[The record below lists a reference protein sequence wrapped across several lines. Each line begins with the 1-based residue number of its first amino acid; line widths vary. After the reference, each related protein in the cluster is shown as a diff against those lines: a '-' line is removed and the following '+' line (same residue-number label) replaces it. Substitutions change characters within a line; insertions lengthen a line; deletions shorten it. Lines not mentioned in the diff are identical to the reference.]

1 MVIESSQRRISPRAA
16 WLTGLALFVI
26 LAAVYWLTYR
36 GYPLSRDEIYLFD
49 TVQNFARHGGFY
61 RTLQFDEAVIS
72 GGFTPQLNP
81 EGRPWPDSAHE
92 PLPVILMTPLF
103 LLGQAMPAVGMAHA
117 VWAFNIA
124 ISALTGASLFA
135 VARSLGYRR
144 TISAAAALI
153 YGLATNTWAYA
164 PLIFRE
170 PLTALF
176 LLWAFAAAIHLRR
189 AWVIGQIGWPWAAL
203 LAISFLGAFL
213 TKAVVILLIPG
224 LLLILIPPLETL
236 QSRRRGVAR
245 VLLAAGLIAGLA
257 LIVMILNPPG
267 SRFSLAYWIDYARRA
282 QAGYMIESLLGY
294 QFSPA
299 RSLWLYSP
307 PLLLAIPGSIVLWR
321 RGNWAL
327 PVAVFGGV
335 LIFSVVYGM
344 TLVFDWW
351 GGWGWGP
358 RYLIPLLP
366 ALMLVALPALETL
379 RRGWPLILTGA
390 LIVIGIGI
398 NLLGF
403 SSPIPNYYTDI
414 YLSGQSY
421 GFEGAAIADLIA
433 ERWQWM
439 AANWSW
445 EWSPVRYH
453 LERGDLAQIE
463 TAWRAATPG
472 WIAPLLAI
480 AAALLSGAAII
491 LAQRRTF
498 AAGVGSVAG
507 ALMLGGA
514 VGAGWISLRAD
525 PRYTGEF
532 PGLVELIARLEDQAD
547 GGDAVF
553 IDRAQFT
560 PQFMNDFNVPA
571 LVVVLPYAPGEN
583 YGGGPAIE
591 SDDLTEQV
599 GPASVY
605 ALDWTAD
612 RVDRLW
618 LIVSS
623 SPFEPDK
630 IRPIERYLVEHY
642 FPIRE
647 IDLFPPARAILF
659 ATFDAPVGDLAFE
672 SGARFG
678 DQLILSG
685 YDLPAG
691 SEYVPGEPVPVLLGW
706 AVGESSPVFDYN
718 VGVYLLDETGV
729 VVAQRDGQPQGAFGA
744 MSRWQPDETYRDPH
758 ALIVPANADG
768 TLRLLLAVYNWQDGQ
783 RLPVQGVDGEP
794 TGTELTLA
802 TLTQAAAAEN

>member
-1 MVIESSQRRISPRAA
+1 MAIESWQQRIDRRAD

-26 LAAVYWLTYR
+26 LAAIYWLTYR

-49 TVQNFARHGGFY
+49 TVQNFARHGSFY

-103 LLGQAMPAVGMAHA
+103 LLGQAMPGVGMAHA
-117 VWAFNIA
+117 VWVFNIA
-124 ISALTGASLFA
+124 ITALTGASLFA
-135 VARSLGYRR
+135 VARSLGCDR
-144 TISAAAALI
+144 TVSAAAALI
-153 YGLATNTWAYA
+153 YGLATNAWAYA

-176 LLWAFAAAIHLRR
+176 VLWAFAGAIHLRR
-189 AWVIGQIGWPWAAL
+189 AWIAGQIGWPWAGL

-236 QSRRRGVAR
+236 RTRRRMVVR
-245 VLLAAGLIAGLA
+245 LLLAAGLIAGLTV
-257 LIVMILNPPG
+257 IVMLLNPPG
-267 SRFSLAYWIDYARRA
+267 SRFSLAYWVDYARRA

-307 PLLLAIPGSIVLWR
+307 PLLLAIPGAIALWR
-321 RGNWAL
+321 RGDWAL
-327 PVAVFGGV
+327 PLAAFGGV

-366 ALMLVALPALETL
+366 ALMLVALPALDSL

-390 LIVIGIGI
+390 LFVLGVGI

-403 SSPIPNYYTDI
+403 SSPISNYYTDL

-421 GFEGAAIADLIA
+421 GFEGAAIADLIG

-445 EWSPVRYH
+445 EWSPLRYH
-453 LERGDLAQIE
+453 LERGDLTRIE
-463 TAWRAATPG
+463 TAWRAASPG
-472 WIAPLLAI
+472 WIAPVLAI
-480 AAALLSGAAII
+480 AAALISGAAIVQ
-491 LAQRRTF
+491 ARRRAF
-498 AAGVGSVAG
+498 AAGAGSVAG
-507 ALMLGGA
+507 TLMLCGA
-514 VGAGWISLRAD
+514 VGAGWISLRDD

-532 PGLVELIARLEDQAD
+532 ASVSQLIARLEDQAT
-547 GGDAVF
+547 GADAVF

-560 PQFMNDFNVPA
+560 PLFMNDFNVPA
-571 LVVVLPYAPGEN
+571 LVITLPYAPGEN
-583 YGGGPAIE
+583 YGSGPAIQ
-591 SDDLTEQV
+591 SDDLAAQV
-599 GPASVY
+599 GAASVY

-618 LIVSS
+618 LIASS
-623 SPFEPDK
+623 SPFQPDK

-659 ATFDAPVGDLAFE
+659 ATVDAPVGDLAFE

-678 DQLILSG
+678 ESLILSG

-691 SEYVPGEPVPVLLGW
+691 SEYVPGEPVPVLLHW
-706 AVGESSPVFDYN
+706 AVGESSPAFDYN
-718 VGVYLLDETGV
+718 IGVYLLDETGA
-729 VVAQRDGQPQGAFGA
+729 VVAQRDGPPQGTFGA
-744 MSRWQPDETYRDPH
+744 MSRWQPGETYRDPH
-758 ALIVPANADG
+758 ALIVPVNSVG
-768 TLRLLLAVYNWQDGQ
+768 TLRLLLAVYHWQDGQ
-783 RLPVQGVDGEP
+783 RLPVQSAEGEP
-794 TGTELTLA
+794 TGTELMLA
-802 TLTQAAAAEN
+802 TITRAAAAEN